1 VVRLGVATG
10 CWGAI
15 FVAIALAHRAG
26 LTQGLDHATNVL
38 LGSIDNSTLDAIGQ
52 ADDGLARVIPTFAV
66 AGLMSF
72 VLAWKGRRWA
82 WIVPL
87 FIAFTGIVE
96 FLAKLG
102 LGRGLHLAEI
112 LAAAREFI
120 GFRYHTGASF
130 PSGHVA
136 RTVFLATAALPH
148 FSLWVALPLVSFAAL
163 TFAAR
168 LYTEAHSLS
177 DVLGGAALGMGA
189 AFAGL
194 WLRAILSSRSASRS
208 NVAKKG

>member
-1 VVRLGVATG
+1 VISS
-10 CWGAI
+10 GAI
-15 FVAIALAHRAG
+15 YLIIALAHRAG
-26 LTQGLDHATNVL
+26 LTQGLDQATNTL
-38 LGSIDNSTLDAIGQ
+38 FGSIDSSALDTIGQ
-52 ADDGLARVIPTFAV
+52 ADDDVARVIPTFAV
-66 AGLMSF
+66 AALMSL
-72 VLAWKGRRWA
+72 VLVWKGPRWA

-102 LGRGLHLAEI
+102 LGRGLHLGEI

-120 GFRYHTGASF
+120 GFRYRTGASF

-136 RTVFLATAALPH
+136 RTVFLATAALPY
-148 FSLWVALPLVSFAAL
+148 FSPWATLPLVLFAAL

-177 DVLGGAALGMGA
+177 DVLGGAALGVGA
-189 AFAGL
+189 ALAGL
-194 WLRAILSSRSASRS
+194 WLQAALSARSASRS
-208 NVAKKG
+208 DVVTKG